1 MTAPKRWPYNAR
13 MHRDEA
19 ADRIMDIIRELQPL
33 VHNGRALSETERL
46 RRQARA
52 LSAAQDAAHWLSKAG
67 APIQPIEGSGSPRDH

>member
-19 ADRIMDIIRELQPL
+19 ADRIMDIIRELQP
-33 VHNGRALSETERL
+33 LSETERL